1 MLEKLF
7 KQEIPMPFLS
17 SAPNST
23 SPVDIYY
30 EDLGAGRPVVLV
42 HAWPLDSSAWEKQT
56 VALLAAGYR
65 VITYDRRG
73 FGRSA
78 RPADGYDLDTLAADL
93 ATMIRTLDLK
103 DAVLVGHSMGGGEV
117 ARFLSR
123 HNKGEVTAA
132 IYIAAINPFLLKD
145 STNPDGADASVFA
158 GLQKAIREDRFK
170 LLKAFFRGYY
180 NADETAQRNVSSETL
195 DANFQIAVNAS
206 AIATH
211 DCVYTWT
218 TDLRPD
224 HEVISLP
231 TLVIHGT
238 ADASAP
244 FALTAS
250 KTAMYP
256 RTTLVSVADAPHGL
270 IWTHAAEVNDA
281 ILRFVGHSG
290 ARELTADARA

>member
-7 KQEIPMPFLS
+7 EQEVFMPFIGCTH
-17 SAPNST
+17 NST
-23 SPVDIYY
+23 APVDLYY

-65 VITYDRRG
+65 VIAYDRRG

-93 ATMIRTLDLK
+93 ATLIRALNLE

-123 HNKGEVTAA
+123 HNRGEVTAA
-132 IYIAAINPFLLKD
+132 IYIAAINPYLLKD
-145 STNPDGADASVFA
+145 ATNPDGADASVFA
-158 GLQKAIREDRFK
+158 GLQKAIHEDRFK
-170 LLKAFFRGYY
+170 LLKSFFRGYY
-180 NADETAQRNVSSETL
+180 NADEASQRAVSSETL

-211 DCVYTWT
+211 DCVSTWT
-218 TDLRPD
+218 TDLRSD
-224 HEVISLP
+224 HGAISLP

-244 FALTAS
+244 FALTARR
-250 KTAMYP
+250 TAMYP
-256 RTTLVSVADAPHGL
+256 HTTLVSVADAPHGL
-270 IWTHAAEVNDA
+270 IWTHASEVNDA
-281 ILRFVGHSG
+281 ILRFVGHLG
-290 ARELTADARA
+290 ARDLTADDPT